1 MLWIA
6 GCAHAF
12 QVKVHQT
19 ILGAT
24 FGASAVLLYG
34 VMESKL
40 AQPRNVI
47 GVIPALLLHHRVQPA
62 CNMQTSVNWDFRRTT
77 PSACLCSLT
86 FVPPLPQQVQLNTNY
101 QHDVVDAKQII
112 FTTVATD
119 FPTENI

>member
-6 GCAHAF
+6 GCAHALE
-12 QVKVHQT
+12 VKVRQT

-47 GVIPALLLHHRVQPA
+47 GMLPSKASSYISPGPDCVNVSVHASGNILYTVQ
-62 CNMQTSVNWDFRRTT
+62 
-77 PSACLCSLT
+77 
-86 FVPPLPQQVQLNTNY
+86 
-101 QHDVVDAKQII
+101 I
-112 FTTVATD
+112 
-119 FPTENI
+119 

>member
-12 QVKVHQT
+12 ELKVHQT

-47 GVIPALLLHHRVQPA
+47 GNLLHVFPDDSPLLS
-62 CNMQTSVNWDFRRTT
+62 TS
-77 PSACLCSLT
+77 LG
-86 FVPPLPQQVQLNTNY
+86 
-101 QHDVVDAKQII
+101 I
-112 FTTVATD
+112 
-119 FPTENI
+119 